1 MSLISAYLFQK
12 DITHC
17 SITCAKVIPSTT
29 GFHMQQITEEQAR
42 TMLLS
47 RLGTDFG
54 GNKSEMA
61 RAVGVSRVN
70 VNRQLNGAGLGPR
83 MLAYIGCRKE
93 RVNGNIVIYVSQED

>member
-1 MSLISAYLFQK
+1 
-12 DITHC
+12 
-17 SITCAKVIPSTT
+17 
-29 GFHMQQITEEQAR
+29 MQQITEEQAR

-70 VNRQLNGAGLGPR
+70 VNRQLNGAGLGPNL
-83 MLAYIGCRKE
+83 LAYIGCRKE
-93 RVNGNIVIYVSQED
+93 RVGGKTVIYLERE

>member
-1 MSLISAYLFQK
+1 
-12 DITHC
+12 
-17 SITCAKVIPSTT
+17 
-29 GFHMQQITEEQAR
+29 MQQITEEQAR

-47 RLGTDFG
+47 RLGTDFS

-93 RVNGNIVIYVSQED
+93 RVNGDIVIYVSQED